1 MIRRPKWTVSTSSS
15 LTALGALALIVVVAI
30 APIQSSVALLAN
42 TGVANQNPIHGGALD
57 LKLSE
62 RGPATQDSTTDEI
75 SADVVSDTWED
86 RTHNTLGTDNVSNTL
101 EVDNSASTLAAN
113 VVNITI
119 SYTENDSD
127 ANDGNAVN
135 TSRTLEVTAFS
146 YAGNDLTDT
155 ELTDQ
160 NGNGRLDVDDL
171 TRGSNAE
178 NLSTLTGIA
187 AGQTA
192 QVTFAV
198 SGSTGL
204 ISGVGSSDGVDIT
217 VELRVQTRSF
227 ADIDHSTNNTI
238 QYG

>member
-1 MIRRPKWTVSTSSS
+1 MNTSFPW
-15 LTALGALALIVVVAI
+15 TALGVLALIVVVAI
-30 APIQSSVALLAN
+30 SPIQSSVALLAN
-42 TGVANQNPIHGGALD
+42 TGIADQNPIHSGALD
-57 LKLSE
+57 SKLSE
-62 RGPATQDSTTDEI
+62 QGPATQDSTTDGI
-75 SADVVSDTWED
+75 SADIVSNTWED
-86 RTHNTLGTDNVSNTL
+86 QAHNTLGTDNVSNTL
-101 EVDNSASTLAAN
+101 EVNNSASTLTAN

-119 SYTENDSD
+119 SHTENDSD

-146 YAGNDLTDT
+146 YDGDDLTDT

-192 QVTFAV
+192 QLTIAI

-204 ISGVGSSDGVDIT
+204 ISGVESGDGVDII
-217 VELRVQTRSF
+217 VKLRVQRRSF
-227 ADIDHSTNNTI
+227 ADTDYSTNNTI